1 MSRWQTVFALAI
13 WIAMS
18 AGPGHA
24 HAPGLSATRVR
35 VSPTSIES
43 STTFHRTDAPDW
55 AQDALP
61 LKLQIDGRPVLPHRH
76 EKEIGESHTRVRL
89 EYAATLEGRLRVQVE
104 ALGALP
110 IGHKH
115 ALRIEDAEG
124 ALLADG
130 IIGRDRPFLEVTL
143 GEGRFGAMRVMRGW
157 FLEGVEH
164 ITGGWDHLV
173 FLLALV
179 IACPALPRVV
189 RVVTGFTA
197 GHSVSLAAAT
207 FGWFSAPPE
216 LVEPAIAASILVLAI
231 LNLSGRARAAES
243 LGVAFGFGLVHGLG
257 FAGFLAGLGVGGSAA
272 PALPLLAFNLGVEAG
287 QLALLTLALPVL
299 AWLAQTR
306 WVGPRLVPVGSLAIA
321 LLSGFWLWERTT
333 GAF

>member
-1 MSRWQTVFALAI
+1 MSLWGTLFALAI

-18 AGPGHA
+18 ASPALA
-24 HAPGLSATRVR
+24 HAPGLSATRVL
-35 VSPTSIES
+35 VGPTSIES
-43 STTFHRTDAPDW
+43 STTFHRTDVEEW
-55 AQDALP
+55 AQEDLP
-61 LKLQIDGRPVLPHRH
+61 VEMQIDGRPVVPLGRDADSR
-76 EKEIGESHTRVRL
+76 ESHMRVRL
-89 EYAATLEGRLRVQVE
+89 EYGATVSGRLRVQVT
-104 ALGALP
+104 ALDELP

-115 ALRIEDAEG
+115 ALRIEDVSGE
-124 ALLADG
+124 LLADG
-130 IIGRDRPFLEVTL
+130 IVDRGRPFLEAKLTDA
-143 GEGRFGAMRVMRGW
+143 RFGPLRVMRGW
-157 FLEGVEH
+157 FIEGVEH
-164 ITGGWDHLV
+164 ITVGWDHLV

-179 IACPALPRVV
+179 IACPALSRVV

-207 FGWFSAPPE
+207 LGWVSAPPE
-216 LVEPAIAASILVLAI
+216 LVEPAIAASILALAI
-231 LNLSGRARAAES
+231 LNLGGWARATES

-257 FAGFLAGLGVGGSAA
+257 FAGFLAGLGVGGSSA

-299 AWLAQTR
+299 AWLARTR

-321 LLSGFWLWERTT
+321 MLSGFWLWERTA